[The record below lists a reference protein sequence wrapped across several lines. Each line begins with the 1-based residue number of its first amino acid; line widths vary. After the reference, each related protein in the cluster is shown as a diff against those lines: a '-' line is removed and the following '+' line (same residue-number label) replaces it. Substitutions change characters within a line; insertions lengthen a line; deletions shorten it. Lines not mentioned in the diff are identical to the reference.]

1 MKSVAQKILITF
13 GFITLITLS
22 VIPVSVS
29 ADRAAYEACA
39 ANAGDDPSVC
49 NHLLT
54 ENEAQT
60 GKSNLSVGGVVG
72 GAISGLFDIQGAFLR
87 VPLFLIMKIAAALLG
102 MAGLLLDE
110 VMVRTV
116 VHMSDEIGK
125 ITAINDVWRIIR
137 DLVNMSFIFI
147 LLYHGIRMVLG
158 LSDAGVKKII
168 AGIVTTAI
176 LINFS
181 LLFTKVIIDASNVVT
196 LGFYNSIS
204 AAGGTAKG
212 DEFAGKYNF
221 GFSGAFMKPLGIT
234 GAFDPSGLS
243 QATNFTFG
251 ENGNMVIIYL
261 GSIVFMLITIFIFMA
276 VSVFFIIRFVA
287 FIILLIMSP
296 VAFLFIA
303 LPGLDNLKSKYWGTL
318 SGQALFGPL
327 YMFYSWLVLRL
338 MGPGGLGSSDYTL
351 GYALMNPN
359 KDTISVIINFIILI
373 GLLVTSVIEA
383 KKQATSGGII
393 STKIL
398 DKGTGYL
405 GSAIFGGASM
415 LGRSTLGRV
424 GQKISENDDLKK
436 RAADGGKWARLQLL
450 AGNKLASSSF
460 DARNTKV
467 MELASKDVTGLG
479 AIANF
484 GKAINTKG
492 YRGYVEE
499 KLKAD
504 AESDKARNAQFKM
517 SDEQK
522 NINKQKLKDYEASGD
537 EAKKKK
543 EHIEALTAQIEAEEN
558 ALGIPALNKKITEL
572 TETKKATDEQK
583 KKTDQEITNLEK
595 QIKETILPEEQQR
608 LKNILL
614 EKKKVADDIENTA
627 KEIATQLVQENAK
640 YEEIKKTSDYRDIQE
655 KIKNR
660 TEEEK
665 FYISSEYEKLIS
677 LADDKKGN
685 KNPRINAIE
694 REGDRRIK
702 AYANRL
708 EKKSGVLSGF
718 PNIIIDKDY
727 TKRRASVIRKLA
739 NAERP
744 EANLKKA
751 LKEFKFIDEEENEEK
766 SKEKK
771 DDDKKEESKTTPP
784 PSTP

>member
-22 VIPVSVS
+22 VIPVSVMAQEGPQGTPS
-29 ADRAAYEACA
+29 TQADTKL
-39 ANAGDDPSVC
+39 PS
-49 NHLLT
+49 T
-54 ENEAQT
+54 
-60 GKSNLSVGGVVG
+60 NLSVSGVVG

-87 VPLFLIMKIAAALLG
+87 VPLFFIMKIAAALLG

-116 VHMSDEIGK
+116 VNMSKEIEK
-125 ITAINDVWRIIR
+125 VTAINDVWRIIR

-158 LSDAGVKKII
+158 LGDAGVKKII
-168 AGIVTTAI
+168 AGIITTAI

-204 AAGGTAKG
+204 AAGGTAEG
-212 DEFAGKYNF
+212 GEFAGKYNF

-234 GAFDPSGLS
+234 GAFDPSGFS

-415 LGRSTLGRV
+415 LGRSTLGRW
-424 GQKISENDDLKK
+424 GQSVTEDRDLKE
-436 RAADGGKWARLQLL
+436 RASRGDIGARLKLS
-450 AGNKLASSSF
+450 AGNRLASSSF

-479 AIANF
+479 TIANF

-492 YRGYVEE
+492 YRGYVEDT
-499 KLKAD
+499 LK
-504 AESDKARNAQFKM
+504 
-517 SDEQK
+517 
-522 NINKQKLKDYEASGD
+522 
-537 EAKKKK
+537 
-543 EHIEALTAQIEAEEN
+543 AQIEKDKKRADQFKVPEDKQSLAEYEKSIQN
-558 ALGIPALNKKITEL
+558 DPSIETNKRDSRKLILNTLIEEEQDKVKSEVKKVKEVIDKLTEGKEKFEAEKRKVEEDIQRSHEMILMASQTGDSATVEIYTANLQKEEAQLKTLTDALTDASTILQEKKEELNKINKDVLALQLEAKEIENGTWISPEYEKIIADAGGRSENKA
-572 TETKKATDEQK
+572 ERKKAVASTSA
-583 KKTDQEITNLEK
+583 
-595 QIKETILPEEQQR
+595 
-608 LKNILL
+608 KNILAYAERVKRKTGL
-614 EKKKVADDIENTA
+614 FSGLPNFRIDRNFSKKRADAVRKLTKEETDDAKMLKLIKKMAEDEKKQAEKDAQTNKPADPA
-627 KEIATQLVQENAK
+627 Q
-640 YEEIKKTSDYRDIQE
+640 
-655 KIKNR
+655 
-660 TEEEK
+660 
-665 FYISSEYEKLIS
+665 
-677 LADDKKGN
+677 
-685 KNPRINAIE
+685 NP
-694 REGDRRIK
+694 
-702 AYANRL
+702 
-708 EKKSGVLSGF
+708 
-718 PNIIIDKDY
+718 P
-727 TKRRASVIRKLA
+727 T
-739 NAERP
+739 P
-744 EANLKKA
+744 
-751 LKEFKFIDEEENEEK
+751 
-766 SKEKK
+766 
-771 DDDKKEESKTTPP
+771 TPPP